1 MTWGVVAPELVNFI
15 RANPRTVKA
24 KHKGTTM
31 RTLGIPIMLLG
42 AVALGFGQ
50 NVRPQLIVV
59 STTNTS
65 VTLQLQAGSD
75 PLPYGFEVS
84 YQSNRGEFKHTLE
97 ISADQCSQFALQPGQ
112 ISPPFTVDGISD
124 GDCLTYNQRRA
135 LACATPYRF
144 FAKAG
149 QIVSTGVT
157 TLTSPCD

>member
-1 MTWGVVAPELVNFI
+1 MSLL
-15 RANPRTVKA
+15 
-24 KHKGTTM
+24 
-31 RTLGIPIMLLG
+31 LGMLLG
-42 AVALGFGQ
+42 SVALGFGQ
-50 NVRPQLIVV
+50 NIRPQLIVV
-59 STTNTS
+59 STTSTS

-97 ISADQCSQFALQPGQ
+97 ISVDECSQFALQPGQ

-135 LACATPYRF
+135 LPCATPYRF